1 MTVMYEDSYT
11 LDPCRQSALELE
23 RLTEQRRLEEE
34 AWTRQQALLMDAE
47 EQRRKMIQVEDMRLT
62 DQRAR

>member
-1 MTVMYEDSYT
+1 MRSATHI
-11 LDPCRQSALELE
+11 DPCRQSSLELE

-34 AWTRQQALLMDAE
+34 AWTRQQALLVDAE
-47 EQRRKMIQVEDMRLT
+47 EQRRKMIQVEDTRLT

>member
-1 MTVMYEDSYT
+1 MRTAT
-11 LDPCRQSALELE
+11 HIDPYRQSALELE

-34 AWTRQQALLMDAE
+34 AWTRQQALLVDAE
-47 EQRRKMIQVEDMRLT
+47 EQRRKMIQVEDTRLT